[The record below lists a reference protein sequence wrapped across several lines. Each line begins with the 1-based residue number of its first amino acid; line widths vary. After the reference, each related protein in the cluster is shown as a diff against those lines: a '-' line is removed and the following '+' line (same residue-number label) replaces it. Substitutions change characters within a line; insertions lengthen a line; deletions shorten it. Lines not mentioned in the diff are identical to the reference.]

1 MTQDRDRSR
10 ENKRVF
16 AVGAVVAAIVVGGLV
31 VRATRSSAPMA
42 GPAVAAT
49 ATPVATDQAK
59 AEAGALLDAAVQ
71 KLAEGQTA
79 AALELSDQALAKWPQ
94 SDAAQRFA
102 ATAVPQA
109 TALAQRGQASATQ
122 AAQAAVTQA
131 QAGAEARRVYSAS
144 AGLSLQRY
152 ADALGIF
159 RDRNRQARERPDLV
173 RDAEWRVRTAASLVV
188 MQGAVDELVALRPL
202 PQDMAASAE
211 LFTQLASETT
221 QMRQDYAAGLTGA
234 EATSVPFAG
243 SRTDRADDLLRRA
256 NVEIRRAAPAPVAA
270 PAS

>member
-1 MTQDRDRSR
+1 
-10 ENKRVF
+10 
-16 AVGAVVAAIVVGGLV
+16 VGAVVAAIVVGGLV
-31 VRATRSSAPMA
+31 VRASRSGGETA

-49 ATPVATDQAK
+49 ATPVASDQAK
-59 AEAGALLDAAVQ
+59 AEASALLEAAMQ

-79 AALELSDQALAKWPQ
+79 AALELSDQALGKWPQ
-94 SDAAQRFA
+94 YDAAQRFA

-122 AAQAAVTQA
+122 AAQALVTQA

-152 ADALGIF
+152 ADALGTF

-173 RDAEWRVRTAASLVV
+173 RDAEWRVRTAASLIV

-202 PQDMAASAE
+202 PQDMAGSAA
-211 LFTQLASETT
+211 LFTQLASETA
-221 QMRQDYAAGLTGA
+221 QMRQDYASGLTSA
-234 EATSVPFAG
+234 EATSVPYVG
-243 SRTDRADDLLRRA
+243 SRTDRADDLLRQA
-256 NVEIRRAAPAPVAA
+256 NAEIRRAAPAPAA
-270 PAS
+270 ATTS